1 MAKKGQSPGL
11 DTSNIEKGLSLEE
24 RRQRVLSNITQL
36 REQEAAAIRNS
47 SQLNEKQNSALKN
60 NVKELKKINDILNEI
75 HKGQKEQISNYKAA
89 GDSISSMS
97 ELQEELKHHLAGAAK
112 EGIKFAQSIDTA
124 GAGTKDTFKKGGE
137 YAADAITSIAEMAQ
151 LNKEDGV
158 AIAAKAAEIAY
169 YTDQLKAQLNV
180 LDGNLNALSIEE
192 KALLDNLIAQRDT
205 ITEQTKE
212 AARFASMSKD
222 TKALYEELNEDLE
235 GIKKTFKKMT
245 TTAEVFFSSTRNM
258 VGMTLFAAGELAHK
272 FHEVGREMGYG
283 LTEAKGFKSQMLIA
297 GILSEE
303 SAEAVKELGKE
314 LGDTSHI
321 SNGMAADA
329 AMLAYHY
336 KLSGEQA
343 AYLSTAFGEMQGQSW
358 QTGQNTLKYVGALA
372 AANGVMPGEAMKDI
386 ANNSEFMAKFT
397 KDGGKNIAE
406 AAVAAAKLGIG
417 LGTAEKMADHLLDY
431 QSSIEDEME
440 ASVLLGRDL
449 NLGKARELAYNG
461 KIAESMEAGLEA
473 VGGIDEYSKMDYY
486 QRQAVAKAL
495 GVSNAEM
502 QKMVAH
508 EETLKGMHG
517 VAAQQYERISTLMH
531 VIGDSI
537 AGKALK
543 GMAGLVL
550 SGAQFGAHLSQ
561 MGIKIPMLTNALK
574 FMMSPVKALANGFMS
589 IIGLIGKAIAKMIG
603 LKAVQSSTDISSM
616 TGPLT
621 KAGLPD
627 KRFKAN
633 KTPATAA
640 TPPPSAPGG
649 DPAGQANKF
658 GKIKMGDV
666 VKAAIALLILA
677 AALFVF
683 AKAANAFGND
693 INWENVFI
701 GIAAMALLGVVAGLL
716 GLFGI
721 MILAGA
727 GALLIASAAFY
738 VFGLAAQQVAIG
750 IGMFGT
756 ALNAVNVGQ
765 MALFGLALIP
775 LGLGL
780 AFFGLLSPFILLGAG
795 ALMILG
801 YALSLVAPNMAIL
814 GTIMPTITSSLTGLI
829 AIIPQVLLLAVAI
842 SALAWSLA
850 MLGTMGLLAL
860 PILAAMGAGGLM
872 QVLGVGGAKG
882 ESSSD
887 KLLEEIVGLR
897 ADLNGGKVS
906 VYLDGKKVNTQ
917 LASNERRN
925 K

>member
-1 MAKKGQSPGL
+1 
-11 DTSNIEKGLSLEE
+11 
-24 RRQRVLSNITQL
+24 
-36 REQEAAAIRNS
+36 
-47 SQLNEKQNSALKN
+47 
-60 NVKELKKINDILNEI
+60 
-75 HKGQKEQISNYKAA
+75 
-89 GDSISSMS
+89 
-97 ELQEELKHHLAGAAK
+97 
-112 EGIKFAQSIDTA
+112 
-124 GAGTKDTFKKGGE
+124 
-137 YAADAITSIAEMAQ
+137 
-151 LNKEDGV
+151 
-158 AIAAKAAEIAY
+158 
-169 YTDQLKAQLNV
+169 
-180 LDGNLNALSIEE
+180 
-192 KALLDNLIAQRDT
+192 
-205 ITEQTKE
+205 
-212 AARFASMSKD
+212 
-222 TKALYEELNEDLE
+222 
-235 GIKKTFKKMT
+235 
-245 TTAEVFFSSTRNM
+245 
-258 VGMTLFAAGELAHK
+258 
-272 FHEVGREMGYG
+272 
-283 LTEAKGFKSQMLIA
+283 
-297 GILSEE
+297 
-303 SAEAVKELGKE
+303 
-314 LGDTSHI
+314 
-321 SNGMAADA
+321 
-329 AMLAYHY
+329 
-336 KLSGEQA
+336 
-343 AYLSTAFGEMQGQSW
+343 
-358 QTGQNTLKYVGALA
+358 
-372 AANGVMPGEAMKDI
+372 
-386 ANNSEFMAKFT
+386 
-397 KDGGKNIAE
+397 
-406 AAVAAAKLGIG
+406 
-417 LGTAEKMADHLLDY
+417 
-431 QSSIEDEME
+431 
-440 ASVLLGRDL
+440 
-449 NLGKARELAYNG
+449 
-461 KIAESMEAGLEA
+461 
-473 VGGIDEYSKMDYY
+473 
-486 QRQAVAKAL
+486 
-495 GVSNAEM
+495 
-502 QKMVAH
+502 
-508 EETLKGMHG
+508 
-517 VAAQQYERISTLMH
+517 
-531 VIGDSI
+531 
-537 AGKALK
+537 
-543 GMAGLVL
+543 
-550 SGAQFGAHLSQ
+550 
-561 MGIKIPMLTNALK
+561 
-574 FMMSPVKALANGFMS
+574 MMWPVKALANGFMS

-640 TPPPSAPGG
+640 TPPPAAPGG

-750 IGMFGT
+750 IGMFGA

-872 QVLGVGGAKG
+872 LALGGGGGAKG

>member
-297 GILSEE
+297 GLLSEE

-314 LGDTSHI
+314 LGDTGHI

-397 KDGGKNIAE
+397 QEGGKNIGE
-406 AAVAAAKLGIG
+406 AAIAAAKLGVG

-640 TPPPSAPGG
+640 TPPPAAPGG